1 MPRIAALRLTARRPS
16 TLQQRAGAAAI
27 AAVTRLRARGI
38 RNIDVGCM
46 QVNLH
51 YHGQH
56 FETLALIGLLE
67 NRIVHW
73 SLYGQVSPTEAADLL
88 AKSVSLSQMVD
99 EMAEPHV
106 VH

>member
-1 MPRIAALRLTARRPS
+1 MEAQIIHQGLLTMSNHESPPELCSGCIKSIHSMLDRRE
-16 TLQQRAGAAAI
+16 
-27 AAVTRLRARGI
+27 
-38 RNIDVGCM
+38 
-46 QVNLH
+46 QVD
-51 YHGQH
+51 YYYCEH
-56 FETLALIGLLE
+56 FATLALIGLVE

-73 SLYGQVSPTEAADLL
+73 SLYGQVSPNEAADLL

>member
-1 MPRIAALRLTARRPS
+1 MANHEAPPELCS
-16 TLQQRAGAAAI
+16 
-27 AAVTRLRARGI
+27 
-38 RNIDVGCM
+38 GCIKTIHSM
-46 QVNLH
+46 LERCEQVD
-51 YHGQH
+51 YYYCEH

-73 SLYGQVSPTEAADLL
+73 SLYGQVSANEAAELL

-99 EMAEPHV
+99 EMAEPQV